1 MCGIVG
7 VFTYNAK
14 NLKVDPVIRHL
25 VQRMLFTET
34 MVHMEHRG
42 RDSSGIALLWD
53 DKRAAIVK
61 QPVKASTFTMDDG
74 LWGKDM
80 VNPEDKKANYMWL
93 MNKWLRK
100 YPDVHLKAALG
111 HVRKGTQGSEYN
123 THNNHPII
131 VSSQEFGKGGKIE
144 KDLTIGVHNGSISN
158 DKELTKRHSLK
169 PVGEVDS
176 EVIFQLIH
184 KDYRDDYTVE
194 NLEKTFRELTGSH
207 SIMAFNPEIPT
218 KIAGMRETRPLNA
231 AYIPELGTLFLAS
244 ESKCLE
250 AAYEGYERWRVREGA
265 SHYTF
270 VGEGGN
276 KQDLG
281 KVHAEFPYITRKWY
295 DKTAT
300 GTMEAGVFVLDLSKE
315 VDEKTDVKDL
325 VDVKR
330 VFSKTTSKSTTH
342 NTHGT
347 HYGTKPTVGST
358 TTPATTGTNTN
369 TNNTTKET
377 KPESTVVTDYTDYS
391 DKEPAVDLSVYSEH
405 EAAYSND
412 SDTIEVEL
420 HDGEIEGDGDEEEN
434 TVLDSCPYEWDQRL
448 AMAKDTLFS
457 DNKAAADKLT
467 MSRLSDDE
475 IQELLERY
483 MINTKTPRDAS
494 TILAYMYDILF
505 PEGFA
510 IGFGE
515 GYETAMADAEIS
527 LEGGEAIPAVSG
539 TSREAELESSIAS
552 KEIAISMLQE
562 RLEEVSKRQK
572 RAQKFIAS
580 MRPVLRHLLLKE
592 GVINR
597 AGAVNKNKL
606 NELAKGG
613 DISAGEKTLSFI
625 KRIAG

>member
-14 NLKVDPVIRHL
+14 NLKVNPIVRHL

-53 DKRAAIVK
+53 DKRTAVVK

-80 VNPEDKKANYMWL
+80 VNPEDKEANYMWL

-100 YPDVHLKAALG
+100 YPDAHLKAALG

-131 VSSQEFGKGGKIE
+131 VSSRKFGKGGEIK

-158 DKELTKRHSLK
+158 DKELIKEHNLK
-169 PVGEVDS
+169 TVGEVDS

-194 NLEKTFRELTGSH
+194 NLEKTFRELTGAH
-207 SIMAFNPEIPT
+207 SIMAFNPDVPN

-231 AYIPELGTLFLAS
+231 AYIPEIGTLLLAS

-250 AAYEGYERWRVREGA
+250 AAYQSYERWRVREGA

-270 VGEGGN
+270 VDEDGN

-281 KVHAEFPYITRKWY
+281 KVHNEFPFITRKWY
-295 DKTAT
+295 DTST
-300 GTMEAGVFVLDLSKE
+300 TDTMEAGVFVLDLDKE
-315 VDEKTDVKDL
+315 VDEKTSVKDL

-330 VFSKTTSKSTTH
+330 IFSKVGSKTTTYDA
-342 NTHGT
+342 
-347 HYGTKPTVGST
+347 YGAGYQTKPTVGKAATST
-358 TTPATTGTNTN
+358 KGNASTPTTASD
-369 TNNTTKET
+369 
-377 KPESTVVTDYTDYS
+377 KPKQTVVVDHTDYS
-391 DKEPAVDLSVYSEH
+391 DKEPAVDLSLYSEH
-405 EAAYSND
+405 ETAYSDDD
-412 SDTIEVEL
+412 SNTIEVEL
-420 HDGEIEGDGDEEEN
+420 HEGEIEDGDDEEEN
-434 TVLDSCPYEWDQRL
+434 LVLDSCPYEWDQRL

-467 MSRLSDDE
+467 MSRLSDEE
-475 IQELLERY
+475 IQLLLEKY
-483 MINTKTPRDAS
+483 MINTKTPQDAS

-515 GYETAMADAEIS
+515 GYETALADAEVS
-527 LEGGEAIPAVSG
+527 LETGGSMTTVDG
-539 TSREAELESSIAS
+539 TAREAELESSVAS

-580 MRPVLRHLLLKE
+580 MRPILRHLLLKE

-597 AGAVNKNKL
+597 AGAVDKNKL

-625 KRIAG
+625 KRVAG